1 MTCQLHRKILRK
13 ERHNKRRKMT
23 SLSLLATYDE
33 LVRCSN
39 VLINGS
45 CEEEFLQFALNQEE
59 MRQKWLAS
67 EQECQRLH
75 SALDKAHHEIA
86 GLDRKLRHAR
96 RNLEEENRKRRIIE
110 EQKDSL
116 EKQIATARNFLF
128 TDGGKNL
135 NDETREKLQF
145 LNNTSL
151 NQQSNIHIQDT
162 HIDKLNTIAELDSTG
177 SILSDLNCLSKS
189 EDDLE
194 TSAILHQN
202 LKSGKRQ
209 WKEHRPSSEHSKKR
223 RSSLHKVTELNSSD
237 RIVATTTVVMPK
249 DGAITASSTIEAI
262 PGDENADPQISS
274 QSTRKRRKS
283 SGERNKS
290 KSHIDANKIIIDT
303 APSAPQAEMLTSTS
317 DTEDVFKPSPNIG
330 GYTMNAKISRNHR
343 FAAKYVI
350 RPEICTPCGKRIR
363 FGNTVQKC
371 EDCRAIAHPECK
383 DLVPLPCVPTGN
395 TPTLRGAPGTI
406 ADYTPIIPPMVP
418 SIVVHCINEVELRGM
433 NEQGLYRVNGAA
445 ADVKSLKNKFLKGKG
460 APNLSNVDI
469 ATICSTLKD
478 FFRSL
483 REPLITVALMGDFIR
498 ATTLTDK
505 QDADA
510 ALYQAISELPQP
522 NRDTLA
528 FLMLHLQRV
537 SSSPECRMPI
547 SNLATVFG
555 PTLVGNTS
563 NKPSSIMLNE
573 IKHQVAVVEN
583 LLQIPSDYWATY
595 VNPTNSNDIYTP
607 KTGELKHTP
616 STESLLKRSIS
627 RGFFNTPLSSS
638 RTFARRNKKYFATPP
653 SRAGF

>member
-1 MTCQLHRKILRK
+1 M
-13 ERHNKRRKMT
+13 N

-59 MRQKWLAS
+59 MRQKWLMS

-75 SALDKAHHEIA
+75 SALDKAQHEIA

-96 RNLEEENRKRRIIE
+96 RNLEEENRRRRVAE
-110 EQKDSL
+110 EQKDLL

-128 TDGGKNL
+128 TDGGRNL

-151 NQQSNIHIQDT
+151 NQQQSNMHIQDI
-162 HIDKLNTIAELDSTG
+162 HIDKLNPIAELDSTG

-194 TSAILHQN
+194 ISTILQN
-202 LKSGKRQ
+202 HKSGKRQ
-209 WKEHRPSSEHSKKR
+209 WKEHRPSSEHPKKR
-223 RSSLHKVTELNSSD
+223 RSSLHKITELNSSD

-262 PGDENADPQISS
+262 PGDENADPQVPS
-274 QSTRKRRKS
+274 QNTRKRRKS
-283 SGERNKS
+283 SAEHNKS
-290 KSHIDANKIIIDT
+290 KLSHINLNEEPIDI
-303 APSAPQAEMLTSTS
+303 APSAPKAEILTSTS
-317 DTEDVFKPSPNIG
+317 DTEDAFKPSPNIG
-330 GYTMNAKISRNHR
+330 GYTMNTKISRNHS
-343 FAAKYVI
+343 FAAKTI
-350 RPEICTPCGKRIR
+350 MKSEMCTSCGKRIR
-363 FGNTVQKC
+363 FGKVVQKC
-371 EDCRAIAHPECK
+371 RDCRATAHTECK

-395 TPTLRGAPGTI
+395 TPTLRGMPGTI
-406 ADYTPIIPPMVP
+406 ADYTPETPPMVP

-433 NEQGLYRVNGAA
+433 NEQGLYRVNGAT
-445 ADVKSLKNKFLKGKG
+445 ADTKSLKDKFLKGKG

-478 FFRSL
+478 FLRSL
-483 REPLITVALMGDFIR
+483 REPLITVALMGDFVR

-505 QDADA
+505 QYADA
-510 ALYQAISELPQP
+510 ALYQAISDLPQP

-537 SSSPECRMPI
+537 SSSPECKMPI
-547 SNLATVFG
+547 SNLAKVFG
-555 PTLVGNTS
+555 PTLVGYTS
-563 NKPSSIMLNE
+563 KEPSLTMLSE
-573 IKHQVAVVEN
+573 TKHQVAVVEN
-583 LLQIPSDYWATY
+583 LLQIPSDYWAHY
-595 VNPTNSNDIYTP
+595 VNPANSNDICTP
-607 KTGELKHTP
+607 KMGELKHTP
-616 STESLLKRSIS
+616 STESLFKRSIS